1 MVWLLLLQ
9 ALWFILPA
17 YAANAFPPLLN
28 GKRPL
33 DLGGKIHKQ
42 RILGDG
48 KTIEG
53 TVGGILFGFFIGLIQ
68 IYVQDFVPAEWG
80 LGLIEMSIPLI
91 LLLSTG
97 AVIGDILGSFTKR
110 RFNIK
115 RGKPAPFIDQLDFL
129 VFAILAA
136 GFVLSIRIDIIIVLL
151 IITPPIHLIT
161 NMIGYLAKVKKTP
174 W

>member
-17 YAANAFPPLLN
+17 YAANAFPTLLR

-33 DLGGKIHKQ
+33 DLGKKFHNQ

-48 KTIEG
+48 KTVEG
-53 TVGGILFGFFIGLIQ
+53 TTGGVLFGFFIGLIQ
-68 IYVQDFVPAEWG
+68 ICVQGFIPTDLEM
-80 LGLIEMSIPLI
+80 IEMSLPLI

-97 AVIGDILGSFTKR
+97 AIFGDIIGSFIKR
-110 RFNIK
+110 RFNIE
-115 RGKPAPFIDQLDFL
+115 RGRPLPLLDQLGFL
-129 VFAILAA
+129 IFAILFAS
-136 GFVLSIRIDIIIVLL
+136 FILTIKIEIIIVLL
-151 IITPPIHLIT
+151 VITPPIHLIT
-161 NMIGYLAKVKKTP
+161 NMVGYLAKVKKTP

>member
-17 YAANAFPPLLN
+17 YAANAFPPLIR

-33 DLGGKIHKQ
+33 DFGKKFHKH

-48 KTIEG
+48 KTFEG
-53 TVGGILFGFFIGLIQ
+53 TIGGILFGFFIGLIQ
-68 IYVQDFVPAEWG
+68 IYVQGFIPAEWK
-80 LGLIEMSIPLI
+80 LNLIEMSMPLV

-97 AVIGDILGSFTKR
+97 AIFGDIIGSFAKR
-110 RFNIK
+110 RLDIE
-115 RGKPAPFIDQLDFL
+115 RGEHAPLLDQLDFL
-129 VFAILAA
+129 VLAILSA
-136 GFVLSIRIDIIIVLL
+136 GFILSIKSEIIIVLL
-151 IITPPIHLIT
+151 IITPPIHWIT
-161 NMIGYLAKVKKTP
+161 NVIGYLARIKKTP